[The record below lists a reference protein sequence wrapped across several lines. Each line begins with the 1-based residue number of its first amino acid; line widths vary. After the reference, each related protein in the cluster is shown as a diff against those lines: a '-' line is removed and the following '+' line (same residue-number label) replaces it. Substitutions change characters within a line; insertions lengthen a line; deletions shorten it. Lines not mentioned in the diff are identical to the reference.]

1 MVDPISIISAI
12 AIALHA
18 TNKLFDLVD
27 GLREAPREIQNVA
40 ADSRSICD
48 ILGTLEKFL
57 EEHRESGSELP
68 IEILQSLHIPLENT
82 CWTVDELVSKIKPF
96 VTDQGEVRKSK
107 WVGIKWSFYQKD
119 VKQLGLQLSNGK
131 STLSMTLAVVNV

>member
-1 MVDPISIISAI
+1 MVDPISIISAV

-18 TNKLFDLVD
+18 TNKLADLVD

-40 ADSRSICD
+40 ADSKSICD
-48 ILGTLEKFL
+48 ILDTLKGFL
-57 EEHRESGSELP
+57 EEHRDSRSDLP
-68 IEILQSLHIPLENT
+68 REILQSLQIPLENT
-82 CWTVDELVSKIKPF
+82 CWTVDELIGKIKPF
-96 VTDQGEVRKSK
+96 VTEEGEVRKSK

-119 VKQLGLQLSNGK
+119 IKQLGLQLSNGK